1 MPEPDKASVDTARP
15 ISIDGKTYN
24 LNAISE
30 AAKAQLLN
38 IQATDAELQR
48 LAIQT
53 AIAQTARS
61 VYGKALKE
69 ELEKGAPPPTSN

>member
-1 MPEPDKASVDTARP
+1 MLEPDKASVDTERP

-24 LNAISE
+24 LNTMSE

-38 IQATDAELQR
+38 IQATDVELRR

-53 AIAQTARS
+53 AIAQTARTA
-61 VYGKALKE
+61 YGKALKE
-69 ELEKGAPPPTSN
+69 ELEKGTPLPTN